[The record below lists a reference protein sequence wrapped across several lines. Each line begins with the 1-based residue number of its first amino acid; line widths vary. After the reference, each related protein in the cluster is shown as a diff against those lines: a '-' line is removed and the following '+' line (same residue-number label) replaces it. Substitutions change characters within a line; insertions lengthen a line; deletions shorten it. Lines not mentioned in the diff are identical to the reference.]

1 MNRLTALMVAATFLA
16 PGLALAAK
24 APAGWTLVAQA
35 PAPVAPEQATP
46 EKKPAHAKKEKEKKE
61 KEKEKKGKEK
71 KPAAGAAAPAP

>member
-46 EKKPAHAKKEKEKKE
+46 EKKPAHAKKEKGKKE
-61 KEKEKKGKEK
+61 KEK